1 VWGAT
6 FFRIAFPSGVRY
18 FNSRSR
24 VGSDPLKTMSIMVF
38 MYFNSRSR
46 VGSDLLRAKRGRS
59 LEYFNSR
66 SRVGSDLR
74 KFPHCQGWKHFNS
87 RSRVGS
93 DGKTNARVKWVNIS
107 IHAPVWGA
115 TDGDAAIVNV
125 GIEFQFTL
133 PCGERLLWH
142 DLAVSV

>member
-1 VWGAT
+1 MKSRGNRNSWYNKKFSAGKTVRR
-6 FFRIAFPSGVRY
+6 FFHP
-18 FNSRSR
+18 
-24 VGSDPLKTMSIMVF
+24 
-38 MYFNSRSR
+38 
-46 VGSDLLRAKRGRS
+46 
-59 LEYFNSR
+59 
-66 SRVGSDLR
+66 
-74 KFPHCQGWKHFNS
+74 